1 MNDTHYV
8 LNNLEYSIEYN
19 IQIRAVNAVGQS
31 NPVQIQ
37 ARLTPPPT
45 PPTPST
51 PPVPHHTSSQPANT
65 SIATGL
71 PNSGYGPQDNKI
83 FIVIVAIVVAGLT
96 TVAVILIKKKHR
108 K

>member
-1 MNDTHYV
+1 M
-8 LNNLEYSIEYN
+8 
-19 IQIRAVNAVGQS
+19 
-31 NPVQIQ
+31 QIQ
-37 ARLTPPPT
+37 TRLTAPPT
-45 PPTPST
+45 PPTPPT
-51 PPVPHHTSSQPANT
+51 PPIHQQTNPQPANT